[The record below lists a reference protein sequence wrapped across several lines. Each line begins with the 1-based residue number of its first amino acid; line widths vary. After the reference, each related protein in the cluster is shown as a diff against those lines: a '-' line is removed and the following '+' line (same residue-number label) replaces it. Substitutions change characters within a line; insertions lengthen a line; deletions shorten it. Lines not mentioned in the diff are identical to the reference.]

1 MPNVLEALKISK
13 HYAGARALSDVNF
26 ALAPG
31 EVHALMGENG
41 AGKSTLS
48 RILAGVTICDSG
60 DICVDGKVVRI
71 QSPQQAQQL
80 GIAIIFQELDLFPNL
95 TVAENIVIGN
105 LRFPSSMLARQNDM
119 LHFAQPFLRE
129 VGLDLTGKEL
139 ILHLSIAQQQLIAIA
154 RALSMQARVILMDEP
169 TSSLTQ
175 DAADR
180 LFVLIAQLKA
190 RGVAI
195 VYVSHKMDE
204 IFRICDRMTVLRDG
218 ELVGTRNREDTNT
231 AELIRM
237 MVGRHMELSKSAV
250 RKKSTEEVLRV
261 EGLCTGKLRD
271 ISFTLNAG
279 EVLGL
284 AGLVGAGRSELGAA
298 LFGLDPILSGSIL
311 LRGKELKIKSAA
323 QAMQNGIGLVP
334 EDRKHE
340 GLMMQM
346 SVLEN
351 STFAILSR
359 LNRVGVMS
367 RSAELEAGNSIQQR
381 LRLKCAS
388 LDADVNLLSG
398 GNQQKAL
405 LARWLLLDPE
415 ILFLDDPARGIDV
428 GAKEDIYQVIE
439 ELASQ
444 KKGILLASSE
454 LPELLR
460 CCDRILV
467 LSEGRL
473 TAILD
478 GNTTTQEEIMAAAT
492 QAHTSHHGPVPVE
505 KTSQRV

>member
-1 MPNVLEALKISK
+1 MPNVLEADKISK
-13 HYAGARALSDVNF
+13 HYAGVRALNQVCF
-26 ALAPG
+26 ALAAG

-48 RILAGVTICDSG
+48 RILSGVTGPDSG
-60 DICVDGKVVRI
+60 KILVDGQLVEIR
-71 QSPQQAQQL
+71 SPQQAQQL

-105 LRFPSSMLARQNDM
+105 LRFPSTMLANRKDT

-129 VGLDLTGKEL
+129 VGLDLTGSEL
-139 ILHLSIAQQQLIAIA
+139 IVHLSIAQQQLIAIA
-154 RALSMQARVILMDEP
+154 RALSMQARMLLMDEP

-180 LFVLIAQLKA
+180 LFSLIAQLKA

-218 ELVGTRNREDTNT
+218 ELVGTRSRGETNT
-231 AELIRM
+231 AELIHM
-237 MVGRHMELSKSAV
+237 MVGRPIELTKGVPRA
-250 RKKSTEEVLRV
+250 RMTEEILKV
-261 EGLCTGKLRD
+261 ENLCTRKLRD
-271 ISFTLNAG
+271 VSFTLRAG

-298 LFGLDPILSGSIL
+298 LFGLDPITNGRIIL
-311 LRGKELKIKSAA
+311 KGRELKINSAA
-323 QAMQNGIGLVP
+323 KAIQSGIGLVP

-351 STFAILSR
+351 STFAILSK
-359 LNRVGVMS
+359 LNWMGVLS
-367 RSAELEAGNSIQQR
+367 RNAEFTAGNAIKER

-388 LDADVNLLSG
+388 IDGDVSLLSG

-439 ELASQ
+439 ELAMQ
-444 KKGILLASSE
+444 NKGILLASSE

-467 LSEGRL
+467 LSEGRV
-473 TAILD
+473 TAVLE
-478 GNTTTQEEIMAAAT
+478 GRSTTQEEIMAAAT
-492 QAHTSHHGPVPVE
+492 KAYAREAGHASA
-505 KTSQRV
+505 

>member
-1 MPNVLEALKISK
+1 MPNVLEAFKISK
-13 HYAGARALSDVNF
+13 HYAGVRALNQVSF
-26 ALAPG
+26 AVAGG

-48 RILAGVTICDSG
+48 RILAGVTNSDSG
-60 DICVDGKVVRI
+60 EIHIDGQPVEIR
-71 QSPQQAQQL
+71 SPQQAQHL

-95 TVAENIVIGN
+95 TVAENIIIGN
-105 LRFPSSMLARQNDM
+105 LQFPSSMLANRKDM
-119 LHFAQPFLRE
+119 LQFAQPFLRE
-129 VGLDLTGKEL
+129 VGLDLTGNEL
-139 ILHLSIAQQQLIAIA
+139 IVHLSIAQQQLIAIA
-154 RALSMQARVILMDEP
+154 RALSMQARVLLMDEP

-180 LFVLIAQLKA
+180 LFLLIAQLRSK
-190 RGVAI
+190 GVAI

-218 ELVGTRNREDTNT
+218 ELVGTRNRSETNA
-231 AELIRM
+231 AELIGM
-237 MVGRHMELSKSAV
+237 MVGRHIELSKGTTRAS
-250 RKKSTEEVLRV
+250 KTDEILRV
-261 EGLCTGKLRD
+261 EGLCTRKLREV
-271 ISFTLNAG
+271 SFTLKAG

-298 LFGLDPILSGSIL
+298 LFGLDAITGGRIVLKG
-311 LRGKELKIKSAA
+311 RELKINSAA

-351 STFAILSR
+351 STFAILPR
-359 LNRVGVMS
+359 LNRLGVMS
-367 RSAELEAGNSIQQR
+367 RKAELAAGNAIKER

-388 LDADVNLLSG
+388 IDGDVNLLSG

-405 LARWLLLDPE
+405 LARWLLLDLD

-428 GAKEDIYQVIE
+428 GAKEDIYKVIE
-439 ELASQ
+439 ELAEQS
-444 KKGILLASSE
+444 KGILLASSE

-467 LSEGRL
+467 LSEGRV

-478 GNTTTQEEIMAAAT
+478 GKSTTQEEIMAAAT
-492 QAHTSHHGPVPVE
+492 KAVQPRT
-505 KTSQRV
+505 

>member
-1 MPNVLEALKISK
+1 MPNVLEADKISK
-13 HYAGARALSDVNF
+13 HYAGVRALNQVSF
-26 ALAPG
+26 AVAAG

-48 RILAGVTICDSG
+48 KILAGVTNPDSG
-60 DICVDGKVVRI
+60 EIHVDGRLVKI

-105 LRFPSSMLARQNDM
+105 LRFPPSLLANRKEMLQ
-119 LHFAQPFLRE
+119 FAHPFLSE
-129 VGLDLTGKEL
+129 VGLDLTGNEL
-139 ILHLSIAQQQLIAIA
+139 ILHLSIAQQQLIAVA
-154 RALSMQARVILMDEP
+154 RALSMEARIILMDEP

-180 LFVLIAQLKA
+180 LFLLISRLKA
-190 RGVAI
+190 KGVAI

-218 ELVGTRNREDTNT
+218 ELVGTRNRGETNA

-237 MVGRHMELSKSAV
+237 MVGRHLELSKSAM
-250 RKKSTEEVLRV
+250 RASISEEILKI
-261 EGLCTGKLRD
+261 EGLCTRKLRD
-271 ISFTLNAG
+271 VSFTLKAG

-284 AGLVGAGRSELGAA
+284 AGLVGAGRSAIGAA
-298 LFGLDPILSGSIL
+298 LFGLDTITSGQIFIKG
-311 LRGKELKIKSAA
+311 RELKINSAA

-351 STFAILSR
+351 STFAILPR
-359 LNRVGVMS
+359 LNRMGILS
-367 RSAELEAGNSIQQR
+367 RKAELAAGNAIKER

-388 LDADVNLLSG
+388 LDQDVTLLSG

-405 LARWLLLDPE
+405 LARWLLLDPD

-428 GAKEDIYQVIE
+428 GAKEDIYKVIE
-439 ELASQ
+439 ELASL

-467 LSEGRL
+467 LSEGRI
-473 TAILD
+473 TAVLD
-478 GNTTTQEEIMAAAT
+478 GKSATQEEIMVAAT
-492 QAHTSHHGPVPVE
+492 KRISRIPIERSA
-505 KTSQRV
+505 